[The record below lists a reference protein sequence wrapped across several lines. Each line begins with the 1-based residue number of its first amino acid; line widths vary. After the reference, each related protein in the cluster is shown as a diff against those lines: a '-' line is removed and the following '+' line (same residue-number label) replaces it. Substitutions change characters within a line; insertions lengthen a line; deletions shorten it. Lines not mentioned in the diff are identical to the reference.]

1 MTDQTRPSGD
11 DQGHDGPPPEGQH
24 PEGQQPQ
31 GQHPQGQGHGQ
42 GHEPTTAPA
51 AFPYQD
57 LSYGRQ
63 PDGQAPQPTGHGHQ
77 LYGSAPRPS
86 DHEQQQG
93 AYGQP
98 QGAYEQPQGAY
109 EQPQGAYGQPYGVA
123 GHAQE
128 APGQD
133 AYGQPTQQFAYAQAP
148 TPPAPRTPE
157 QAARRRRLL
166 IGLIGGAALLL
177 VLVVAGAV
185 TFATMSASHRP
196 EATVRDYL
204 GAVQAGEV
212 ERALALDGTEVADGD
227 VLLTD
232 DAYAAADDRVDGF
245 QLGTVS
251 TDGDDAQV
259 EAVVHRAD
267 GSTHAQDFTLVRDGR
282 DLLFF
287 DRWALQPVDL
297 GTVSVQ
303 VAGPASA
310 EIAVDG
316 TPVTRGS
323 DGSVSLKAF
332 PGSYEVALAAE
343 NESYS
348 ATAATAVVEGA
359 VVTAQPTLLTTTL
372 TPAGTTAATA
382 AVDAWVAGCI
392 ASTDLRPEGC
402 SFGLYDT
409 ESGRYTLSGQKW
421 TLESAPQ
428 FTVGDWQDGGWA
440 VSTTTPGSAS
450 FTAQGVDAAGN
461 SGVYGSLAP
470 VPVRVGGL
478 ISDVTADGATF
489 TSSVAT
495 PLT

>member
-24 PEGQQPQ
+24 PEGQQPE
-31 GQHPQGQGHGQ
+31 GQHPEGQ

-57 LSYGRQ
+57 LPYGRQ

-148 TPPAPRTPE
+148 TPPAQRTPE

-245 QLGTVS
+245 QLGAVS
-251 TDGDDAQV
+251 SEGDDAQV

-372 TPAGTTAATA
+372 TPAGTTAATV

-428 FTVGDWQDGGWA
+428 FTVGDWQDGGWT

>member
-1 MTDQTRPSGD
+1 MTDQTRPDGD
-11 DQGHDGPPPEGQH
+11 DQGHDGPGDEGQRH
-24 PEGQQPQ
+24 EGQRHD
-31 GQHPQGQGHGQ
+31 GQQY
-42 GHEPTTAPA
+42 EPPVAPG
-51 AFPYQD
+51 AFPYPG
-57 LSYGRQ
+57 L
-63 PDGQAPQPTGHGHQ
+63 PHGHHPAGYAEQ
-77 LYGSAPRPS
+77 SAGTYGQPPAG
-86 DHEQQQG
+86 QGQG

-98 QGAYEQPQGAY
+98 PVGHGQE
-109 EQPQGAYGQPYGVA
+109 AYGHAGYGQA
-123 GHAQE
+123 AH
-128 APGQD
+128 
-133 AYGQPTQQFAYAQAP
+133 GQPTYGGPTEQFAYAQAP

-166 IGLIGGAALLL
+166 VGVIGGSALLL

-196 EATVRDYL
+196 EATVQDYL
-204 GAVQAGEV
+204 GAVRAGEV
-212 ERALALDGTEVADGD
+212 ERAMALDGTEASDGD

-232 DAYAAADDRVDGF
+232 EAYAAADDRVDGF
-245 QLGTVS
+245 RVGSVA
-251 TDGDDAQV
+251 TDDDDAQV
-259 EAVVHRAD
+259 EAVVHRSD
-267 GSTHAQDFTLVRDGR
+267 GSTHAQQFTLVRDGR

-297 GTVSVQ
+297 GTVAVQ

-310 EIAVDG
+310 EVAVDG

-323 DGSVSLKAF
+323 DGSVELKAY
-332 PGSYEVALAAE
+332 PGSYEVAPATE
-343 NESYS
+343 NDSYT
-348 ATAATAVVEGA
+348 ATSATAVVEG
-359 VVTAQPTLLTTTL
+359 VETAAPPTLVTTTL
-372 TPAGTTAATA
+372 TPSGVTAANA
-382 AVDAWVAGCI
+382 AVDAWVAGCV

-409 ESGRYTLSGQKW
+409 ESGRYTLTGQKW

-428 FTVGDWQDGGWA
+428 FTVGDWQDGGWT

-450 FTAQGVDAAGN
+450 FTAEGVDAAGN
-461 SGVYGSLAP
+461 RGTYGSLAP

-478 ISDVTADGATF
+478 ISDVTGDGATF

>member
-1 MTDQTRPSGD
+1 MTDQTRPDGD
-11 DQGHDGPPPEGQH
+11 DQGHDEPQH
-24 PEGQQPQ
+24 DGAPAG
-31 GQHPQGQGHGQ
+31 
-42 GHEPTTAPA
+42 GHEQPA
-51 AFPYQD
+51 AFPYQG
-57 LSYGRQ
+57 LPYGQQ
-63 PDGQAPQPTGHGHQ
+63 PEGHAQQPSGYGQQ
-77 LYGSAPRPS
+77 LYGSAPQPG
-86 DHEQQQG
+86 DH
-93 AYGQP
+93 GQP
-98 QGAYEQPQGAY
+98 QGAYEQPHGAY
-109 EQPQGAYGQPYGVA
+109 EQPYGAS
-123 GHAQE
+123 GHPQE

-232 DAYAAADDRVDGF
+232 DAYAAADDQVDGF
-245 QLGTVS
+245 QLGAVS

-316 TPVTRGS
+316 TPVTRGA

-428 FTVGDWQDGGWA
+428 FTVGDWQDGGWT

>member
-24 PEGQQPQ
+24 PEGQQPE
-31 GQHPQGQGHGQ
+31 GQHPEGQ

-57 LSYGRQ
+57 LPYGRQ
-63 PDGQAPQPTGHGHQ
+63 PDGQVPQPTGHGHQ

-93 AYGQP
+93 AYG
-98 QGAYEQPQGAY
+98 QPQGAY

-148 TPPAPRTPE
+148 TPPAQRTPE

-245 QLGTVS
+245 QLGAVS
-251 TDGDDAQV
+251 SEGDDAQV

-287 DRWALQPVDL
+287 DRWALQPVAL

-428 FTVGDWQDGGWA
+428 FTVGDWQDGGWT

>member
-1 MTDQTRPSGD
+1 MTDQTRPGGD
-11 DQGHDGPPPEGQH
+11 DQGHDGAPDEGW
-24 PEGQQPQ
+24 
-31 GQHPQGQGHGQ
+31 
-42 GHEPTTAPA
+42 HEPPAAPT
-51 AFPYQD
+51 AFPYQG
-57 LSYGRQ
+57 LPYGQQ
-63 PDGQAPQPTGHGHQ
+63 PAGYP
-77 LYGSAPRPS
+77 PRP
-86 DHEQQQG
+86 QG
-93 AYGQP
+93 YAHGQP
-98 QGAYEQPQGAY
+98 GE
-109 EQPQGAYGQPYGVA
+109 
-123 GHAQE
+123 
-128 APGQD
+128 
-133 AYGQPTQQFAYAQAP
+133 QFAYAQAP
-148 TPPAPRTPE
+148 THPTPRTPE

-166 IGLIGGAALLL
+166 VGVIGGSALLL

-212 ERALALDGTEVADGD
+212 ERAMALDGTEVGDGD

-232 DAYAAADDRVDGF
+232 DAYAAAADRVDGF
-245 QLGTVS
+245 RVGGTA
-251 TDGDDAQV
+251 TGGEEAQV
-259 EAVVHRAD
+259 EAVVHRSD
-267 GSTHAQDFTLVRDGR
+267 GSTHTQEFRLVRDGR

-287 DRWALQPVDL
+287 DRWVLRPVDL

-316 TPVTRGS
+316 APVTRGA
-323 DGSVSLKAF
+323 DGSLSLKAF

-343 NESYS
+343 NDSYT
-348 ATAATAVVEGA
+348 ATPTTAVVEGIDGSNA
-359 VVTAQPTLLTTTL
+359 PTLLTATL
-372 TPAGTTAATA
+372 TPSGTAAASA
-382 AVDAWVAGCI
+382 AVDAWVASCI
-392 ASTDLRPEGC
+392 ASTDLMPTGC

-428 FTVGDWQDGGWA
+428 YTVGDWQDGGWT
-440 VSTTTPGSAS
+440 VVTTTPGSATFS
-450 FTAQGVDAAGN
+450 AEGVDAAGN
-461 SGVYGSLAP
+461 RGTYSSLAP

-489 TSSVAT
+489 TSSVAA

>member
-11 DQGHDGPPPEGQH
+11 HQGHDGPPPEEQQHQGQQH
-24 PEGQQPQ
+24 EGQQHE
-31 GQHPQGQGHGQ
+31 GQQTQGQ
-42 GHEPTTAPA
+42 GHEPAAAPA
-51 AFPYQD
+51 AFPYQG
-57 LSYGRQ
+57 LPYGQQ
-63 PDGQAPQPTGHGHQ
+63 PEGQGQQPSGYGHQ
-77 LYGSAPRPS
+77 LYGSAPQPG
-86 DHEQQQG
+86 DHGQPQGAYEQQHG

-98 QGAYEQPQGAY
+98 QGAYEQPH
-109 EQPQGAYGQPYGVA
+109 GAYGQP
-123 GHAQE
+123 QE

-133 AYGQPTQQFAYAQAP
+133 AHGQPTQQFAYAQAP

-232 DAYAAADDRVDGF
+232 DAYAAADDQVDGF
-245 QLGTVS
+245 QVGAVS

-310 EIAVDG
+310 EIAVDD

-332 PGSYEVALAAE
+332 PGSYEVALAGE

-359 VVTAQPTLLTTTL
+359 DVAAQPTLLTTTL

-428 FTVGDWQDGGWA
+428 FTVGDWQDGGWT